1 METVCKISPKYLGG
15 FEMSEGT
22 ILVTG
27 AGTGFGKGIAFS
39 LAEKGESVIAS
50 VEAMSQVS
58 ALEKE
63 ARDLGLE
70 MKIEK
75 LDVTSEKDRQKAW
88 TWDVDVLVNNAA
100 VKEGGSLVD
109 IPEDNLRH
117 QFEVNT
123 FGPMLLTRGFARKM
137 IERKRGRIVFVS
149 SISGLVSTPLSGP
162 YNGSKHALEAFAEAL
177 SQELQ
182 EFNIEVATINPGP
195 YLTGFNDREFET
207 WKDWQEVDE
216 TVFDYENL
224 AFPMEQYDPE
234 EVIEPSVKVI
244 LGETK
249 KYRNVIPESMVSM
262 IKDMR
267 SGLWDKKTDEALGER
282 HETVQKS
289 YDMEPGTKA
298 E

>member
-1 METVCKISPKYLGG
+1 MT
-15 FEMSEGT
+15 EGT

-39 LAEKGESVIAS
+39 LAEKGKSVIAS

-63 ARDLGLE
+63 ANDRGLE

-137 IERKRGRIVFVS
+137 IEKRQGRIVFVS

-207 WKDWQEVDE
+207 WKNWQEVDG

-249 KYRNVIPESMVSM
+249 NYRNVIPESMISM

-267 SGLWDKKTDEALGER
+267 SELWDKKTDEALGER

-289 YDMEPGTKA
+289 YDIEPGTKA

>member
-1 METVCKISPKYLGG
+1 MT
-15 FEMSEGT
+15 EGT

-39 LAEKGESVIAS
+39 LAEKGKSVIAS

-63 ARDLGLE
+63 AKDRGLE

-123 FGPMLLTRGFARKM
+123 FGPILLTKGFARKM
-137 IERKRGRIVFVS
+137 IEKKQGRIVFVS

-182 EFNIEVATINPGP
+182 EFNVEVATINPGP

-207 WKDWQEVDE
+207 WKNWQEIDE

-244 LGETK
+244 LGETNS
-249 KYRNVIPESMVSM
+249 YRNVIPESMVSM

-267 SGLWDKKTDEALGER
+267 SELWDKKTDEALGER

-289 YDMEPGTKA
+289 YDIEPGTKA

>member
-1 METVCKISPKYLGG
+1 MT
-15 FEMSEGT
+15 EGT

-39 LAEKGESVIAS
+39 LAEKGKSVIAS

-63 ARDLGLE
+63 AKDRGLD

-75 LDVTSEKDRQKAW
+75 LDVTSEKDRMKAW
-88 TWDVDVLVNNAA
+88 TWDIDVLVNNAA

-137 IERKRGRIVFVS
+137 IEKKQGRIVFVS

-267 SGLWDKKTDEALGER
+267 SELWDKKTDEALGER

-298 E
+298 K

>member
-1 METVCKISPKYLGG
+1 
-15 FEMSEGT
+15 MSEGT

-109 IPEDNLRH
+109 IPEANLRH

>member
-1 METVCKISPKYLGG
+1 MT
-15 FEMSEGT
+15 EGT

-39 LAEKGESVIAS
+39 LAEKGKSVIAS

-63 ARDLGLE
+63 AKDRGLE

-123 FGPMLLTRGFARKM
+123 FGPILLTKGFARKM
-137 IERKRGRIVFVS
+137 IEKRQGRIVFVS

-182 EFNIEVATINPGP
+182 EFNVEVATINPGP

-207 WKDWQEVDE
+207 WKNWQEVDE

-244 LGETK
+244 LGETNS
-249 KYRNVIPESMVSM
+249 YRNVIPESMVSM

-267 SGLWDKKTDEALGER
+267 SELWDKKTDEALGER
-282 HETVQKS
+282 HETVQNS
-289 YDMEPGTKA
+289 YDIEPGTKA